1 MIFDRMYKQGM
12 ILESAMKATEY
23 RNEVILN
30 NMANTDTPGYKS
42 KKVEFESVLSD
53 AIEQSKS
60 TGKFDMD
67 SVVPTVSSQH
77 GDFNARIDKNNVDI
91 ETEMANFYKNSSR
104 YDVIVNSVLNN
115 SSRLNL
121 VLGSTR

>member
-1 MIFDRMYKQGM
+1 MIFDRMYNQGM

-42 KKVEFESVLSD
+42 KKVEFESILSD
-53 AIEQSKS
+53 AIEQSKA
-60 TGKFDMD
+60 TGKFEMD
-67 SVVPTVSSQH
+67 SVVPIVSSQH

-115 SSRLNL
+115 SSRLNI